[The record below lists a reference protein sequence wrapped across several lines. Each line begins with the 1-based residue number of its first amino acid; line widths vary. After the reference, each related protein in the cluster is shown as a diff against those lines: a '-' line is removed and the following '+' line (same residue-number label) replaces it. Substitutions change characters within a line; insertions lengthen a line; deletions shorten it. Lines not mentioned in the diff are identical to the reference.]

1 MFTKTVLFWDS
12 LLPLTVTSLLLCPE
26 FVCRLWQRLLRWKIH
41 QRLSQV
47 RDFAIF
53 HLYLL
58 PLHPPLSSSPSSSFL
73 FTSSPSSS
81 SSSFSFFLLLKPAT
95 CLIKIEVECFFL
107 CLFLESQSLSLLSL
121 RPDFQGQFSQSDFYR
136 QFSGQQIFLSSWWNP
151 GYWVS
156 KVELLEKMSTLSCC
170 YPDLV
175 NSPAGACLLSL
186 LKLLQEEAMTGWFH
200 PVPWV
205 TSNFAR
211 LLSFSGSFHEV
222 VLNLQTKAKGK
233 QWSKLLWDCLI
244 KPQPARSFLLIAMNT
259 SEFYNDVTT

>member
-1 MFTKTVLFWDS
+1 MTEPTEMENTPETFSSSRFCYFSS
-12 LLPLTVTSLLLCPE
+12 LS
-26 FVCRLWQRLLRWKIH
+26 
-41 QRLSQV
+41 
-47 RDFAIF
+47 
-53 HLYLL
+53 
-58 PLHPPLSSSPSSSFL
+58 PPSPSSSILLSLL
-73 FTSSPSSS
+73 FV
-81 SSSFSFFLLLKPAT
+81 FLLFLLPSVET
-95 CLIKIEVECFFL
+95 CYMSNKNRSWVFFL

-259 SEFYNDVTT
+259 SEIYNDVTT